1 MMELLDERPKGKTDY
16 DHWISDGVI
25 LVKGKERKIFAH
37 NFPTETKVAN
47 ERGENKLS

>member
-25 LVKGKERKIFAH
+25 LVKGKARSSPIFCQ
-37 NFPTETKVAN
+37 PTETKVAH
-47 ERGENKLS
+47 ERGKIKLS